1 MREEKRTLRV
11 NMNKIGDVYLRD
23 ILFCLNLVKTYEIFI
38 PTRFVI
44 ETSRKLDE
52 FLQLSPAKL
61 KYL

>member
-38 PTRFVI
+38 PTRFNI